1 MSLPADHPEELL
13 PWYVNGTLSPEER
26 QRVEAH
32 LDQCPSCRGEVQA
45 LRSLRREIKDVA
57 EPSEED
63 LPGEVGIQRL
73 LSAIENEPE
82 QIRPLQSRPER
93 LPHQFAGQWIF

>member
-45 LRSLRREIKDVA
+45 LRSLRREIKGVTS
-57 EPSEED
+57 PIPMITGVLGSGFIS
-63 LPGEVGIQRL
+63 LPE
-73 LSAIENEPE
+73 
-82 QIRPLQSRPER
+82 
-93 LPHQFAGQWIF
+93 